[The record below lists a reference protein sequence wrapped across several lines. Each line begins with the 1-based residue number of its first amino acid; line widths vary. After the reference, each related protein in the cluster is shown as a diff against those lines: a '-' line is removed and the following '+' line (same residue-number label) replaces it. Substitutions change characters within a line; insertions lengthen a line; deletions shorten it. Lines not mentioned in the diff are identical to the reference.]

1 MFRIIVNNHAL
12 ILVPVLYLSWFAR
25 ALYNVSWKRSFAIS
39 WSRVR
44 LTANGFNG
52 SALCNN
58 NSLNSAAD
66 IKFCLTFNTT
76 KLNSHVYRI
85 FPCLKIKRKKSR
97 FAQQKKGDSC
107 LQ

>member
-12 ILVPVLYLSWFAR
+12 IFVPVLYLSWFDS

-44 LTANGFNG
+44 LTANGLKG
-52 SALCNN
+52 LALPNN

-66 IKFCLTFNTT
+66 IKILFNF
-76 KLNSHVYRI
+76 YE
-85 FPCLKIKRKKSR
+85 CKIKQTTAIAFSLFKD
-97 FAQQKKGDSC
+97 QKKRKQFCSTKNEKKG
-107 LQ
+107 